1 MWEPLVVVQCELSLL
16 SFPCIQYIFAVQMQ
30 AGNGDFR
37 MIFATIAEK
46 RFVSSGEDL
55 TNILFGDM
63 LVHPE
68 KSVCSFH

>member
-1 MWEPLVVVQCELSLL
+1 
-16 SFPCIQYIFAVQMQ
+16 MQ

-37 MIFATIAEK
+37 MIFAAIAEK